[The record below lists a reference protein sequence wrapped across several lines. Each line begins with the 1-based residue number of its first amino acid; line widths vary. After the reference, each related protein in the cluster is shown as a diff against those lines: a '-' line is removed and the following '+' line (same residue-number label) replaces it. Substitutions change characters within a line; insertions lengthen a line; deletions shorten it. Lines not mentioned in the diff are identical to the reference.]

1 MAITIEKETLKNMIA
16 ELTKERDEFVTQAN
30 SRIAFLNG
38 KIEALSSLL
47 AERQP
52 ADAELLASEIDEA
65 PSH

>member
-38 KIEALSSLL
+38 KIEALASMLV
-47 AERQP
+47 EDEP
-52 ADAELLASEIDEA
+52 ADEDGAA
-65 PSH
+65 